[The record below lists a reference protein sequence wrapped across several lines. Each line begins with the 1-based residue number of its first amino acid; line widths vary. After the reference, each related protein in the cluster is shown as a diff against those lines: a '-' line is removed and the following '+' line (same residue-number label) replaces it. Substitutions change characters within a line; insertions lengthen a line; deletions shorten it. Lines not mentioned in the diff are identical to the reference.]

1 MWHIFGGIRST
12 AVLKLLLHHI
22 FFSHMQT
29 QTNYGY
35 ILHTISLCISTPDM
49 SHSQY
54 HRVPLSSITIDTI
67 LLRDGLNRTPN
78 VFNSPL

>member
-29 QTNYGY
+29 QTNCGY

-54 HRVPLSSITIDTI
+54 RVSVSSSIVVY
-67 LLRDGLNRTPN
+67 NY
-78 VFNSPL
+78 